1 MKALKA
7 ERVLKG
13 QMMTDSWAVI
23 KKRRNL
29 KWSESYRTH
38 THTHTSLT
46 FYLCY
51 FSGKRR
57 LCFSSVLWID
67 WIRGLIALTSAF
79 GWEHTHTHT
88 QVPTR
93 PSCRPQHIFQLSRLP
108 ADMVLAASLEQRTEQ
123 SSALCTPWVQP
134 HRQPSC
140 QHPNPQHSGSPCW
153 KLPYSVV
160 LNLHFKVKWCTDVL
174 NATSKLGGAPRSH

>member
-1 MKALKA
+1 MLQTLLALAEVGKMKALKA

-23 KKRRNL
+23 KKQRNL

-67 WIRGLIALTSAF
+67 WIRGLMAIGSTVDLFPPLSVF
-79 GWEHTHTHT
+79 GRKRQRAEGWVLFSLLVQDLMT
-88 QVPTR
+88 
-93 PSCRPQHIFQLSRLP
+93 LP
-108 ADMVLAASLEQRTEQ
+108 FTPHSL
-123 SSALCTPWVQP
+123 
-134 HRQPSC
+134 
-140 QHPNPQHSGSPCW
+140 
-153 KLPYSVV
+153 
-160 LNLHFKVKWCTDVL
+160 FM
-174 NATSKLGGAPRSH
+174 KLGTTLFIVFSGFHKD